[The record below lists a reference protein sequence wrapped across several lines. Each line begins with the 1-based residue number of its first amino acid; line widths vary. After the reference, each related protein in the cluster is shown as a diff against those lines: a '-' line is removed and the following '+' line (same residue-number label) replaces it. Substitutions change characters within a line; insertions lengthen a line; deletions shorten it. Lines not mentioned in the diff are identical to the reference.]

1 MAGLLD
7 KIEEIG
13 GQAPARIKQS
23 ECMDSLEE
31 IRLEYLGRKGLLTS
45 ILHGVKDASAQE
57 RPLIGKQANLLKNKL
72 AGLIDQRRQELEQHR
87 TQSELASGRIDVTLP
102 GSRPWTGSIHPLNQ
116 VLERINE
123 IFFGMGFAL
132 AEGPEVEDEFHNF
145 DALNTPEDHP
155 ARAEQDTM
163 YLEGGMLLRSH
174 TSPVQIRHMLSHQP
188 PVRIIA
194 PGRVFRRDTPDATHS
209 PVFHQVEGLYVD
221 KNVTFGDLRYTLE
234 QFAMQMFGSGA
245 KLRFRPSFFPFTE
258 PSAEVDISCIFCDG
272 KGCKVCK
279 QVGWIELLGCGM
291 VDPNV
296 FDSVGYDN
304 ERYTGFAFGM
314 GIDRICMTFNGVNDI
329 RLFLE
334 SDVAFLSQ
342 F

>member
-1 MAGLLD
+1 MAALLEMVE
-7 KIEEIG
+7 KFAAEAPVRIE
-13 GQAPARIKQS
+13 QAANL
-23 ECMDSLEE
+23 DGLEE
-31 IRLEYLGRKGLLTS
+31 LRLEYLGRKGRLTS
-45 ILHGVKDASAQE
+45 ILQGVKGAPAEE

-72 AGLIDQRRQELEQHR
+72 AGLIEERKQELESQR
-87 TQSELASGRIDVTLP
+87 AQSELEGGRIDVTLP
-102 GSRPWTGSIHPLNQ
+102 GSRRWAGSIHPLNQ
-116 VLERINE
+116 VHERVNE

-155 ARAEQDTM
+155 ARTEQDTM

-174 TSPVQIRHMLSHQP
+174 TSSVQIRQMQSHQP
-188 PVRIIA
+188 PVRVIA
-194 PGRVFRRDTPDATHS
+194 PGRVFRRDTADATHS

-221 KNVTFGDLRYTLE
+221 ENVTFGDLRYTLE
-234 QFAMQMFGSGA
+234 QFAVQMFGRGA

-272 KGCKVCK
+272 KGCSVCK

-296 FDSVGYDN
+296 FDTVGYDS

-314 GIDRICMTFNGVNDI
+314 GIDRICMIFNGVNDI
-329 RLFLE
+329 RLFLQ